1 MAKLCKVLFISAPIG
16 AGHIKAAQSIA
27 EAMCRQYDHVE
38 TKMVNVFDFFNI
50 FVGKNILTIYFK
62 VLELFP
68 KMYGM
73 AYGWGNESPLALVG
87 RQIISRYLAKRMEQY
102 ILGYNPDIIVCTHAA
117 PAGLISSLLKDKK
130 IAIPVVGVVT
140 DFVVHRLWVY
150 PEIQHYVIANK
161 KMGKFLFD
169 LGING
174 NGIKAMGI
182 PVDEKFSR
190 VSDKEKVMQ
199 NLQFCSEIK
208 TILVMGG
215 GAGLLPMDKIVQC
228 CENIGIPL
236 QMIVVAGKNKKMYQ
250 KVMNLQP
257 KLRNK
262 VQVLGY
268 VDYVNEL
275 MAISDLI
282 ISKPG
287 GITCAE
293 TLCAGIPML
302 IYRPIPGQEEA
313 NTSYLIEQQVAL
325 RADSLFDIQLIIKK
339 LFIEQPDELI
349 RLRQNSL
356 KIGQPQAAVTIADYI
371 YSQAEMR
378 KNC

>member
-1 MAKLCKVLFISAPIG
+1 MAKSCKVLFISAPIG
-16 AGHIKAAQSIA
+16 AGHIKAAQSVA
-27 EAMCRQYDHVE
+27 EAMCRQYNHVE
-38 TKMVNVFDFFNI
+38 TKLVNVFEFFNI
-50 FVGKNILTIYFK
+50 FVGKSILTIYFK

-102 ILGYNPDIIVCTHAA
+102 ILGYNPDIIVCTHAT
-117 PAGLISSLLKDKK
+117 PAGIISSLLKDKK

-150 PEIQHYVIANK
+150 PEIQHYVIANE
-161 KMGKFLFD
+161 KMGKFLLD
-169 LGING
+169 HGING
-174 NGIKAMGI
+174 NGIKVMGI

-208 TILVMGG
+208 TILIMGG

-275 MAISDLI
+275 MAIADLI

-313 NTSYLIEQQVAL
+313 NTNYLIEQQVAL
-325 RADSLFDIQLIIKK
+325 RADSLFDIQLIIEK

-356 KIGQPQAAVTIADYI
+356 KMGRPQAAVTIADYI

-378 KNC
+378 RNC